1 MFNILFKGYLAAAAV
16 KLLDN
21 YRQLSIQYLKIEAA
35 KSYLHGV
42 QMARLSTLGLL
53 QLGLCI
59 GIICVGV
66 ILFHVALFF
75 LVPWSL
81 KAKALLGLLLGA
93 LYTIAGVVA
102 LVVAM
107 DEKRWMDKSGATAM
121 IKEATG
127 QNPNG

>member
-1 MFNILFKGYLAAAAV
+1 MFNILFKGYLAAMAV
-16 KLLDN
+16 KLLEN
-21 YRQLSIQYLKIEAA
+21 YRHLSVQYLKIEAA

-42 QMARLSTLGLL
+42 QMARQSTLGLL

-59 GIICVGV
+59 GLICVGV
-66 ILFHVALFF
+66 ILFHAALFF

-93 LYTIAGVVA
+93 VYTIAGVVA
-102 LVVAM
+102 LVMSM

-121 IKEATG
+121 MKEATSRA
-127 QNPNG
+127 

>member
-1 MFNILFKGYLAAAAV
+1 MISFLFKGYLATMAV

-21 YRQLSIQYLKIEAA
+21 YRHLSIQYLKIEAA
-35 KSYLHGV
+35 KSYLQGV
-42 QMARLSTLGLL
+42 QMARRSTLGLM

-59 GIICVGV
+59 GLICVGV
-66 ILFHVALFF
+66 ILFHAALFC

-107 DEKRWMDKSGATAM
+107 DEKRWLQKSGATAL
-121 IKEATG
+121 IKEAISRA
-127 QNPNG
+127 